1 MPFFV
6 NNGWMQSIDKLWL
19 WFVLTVPS
27 TTLCFTFYFIW
38 NRNES
43 RRKRASYDDDEEM
56 VALDAV
62 PAGSSS

>member
-56 VALDAV
+56 VVLDAV